1 MKLYRSPLYS
11 TRWFAFDPKM
21 GWVMFPAEIK
31 GWLKRQPVQG
41 IDLTALQEVPL
52 RLGFNTGIFIK
63 PGSVAPSSGLRR
75 EVAA

>member
-31 GWLKRQPVQG
+31 GWLKRQPAQG

-52 RLGFNTGIFIK
+52 RLGFNTGINA
-63 PGSVAPSSGLRR
+63 GSVTRSSGLRL